1 MIKKFL
7 TNINLLF
14 VLFLQSFAIV
24 SYFYNRDLAIF
35 GIITIL
41 SIITAISSILRT
53 NADEKAILDIE
64 LQDERNRMIRYQSQA
79 KANTSLSFIL
89 SVLILFFIIM
99 QKDFTLLVVIF
110 LFAINS
116 ILMNYY
122 YSKLQKKY

>member
-89 SVLILFFIIM
+89 SVLILSFIIM
-99 QKDFTLLVVIF
+99 QKDFALLVVIF

>member
-89 SVLILFFIIM
+89 SVLILSFIIM
-99 QKDFTLLVVIF
+99 QKDFALLVVIF

-116 ILMNYY
+116 ILMDYY